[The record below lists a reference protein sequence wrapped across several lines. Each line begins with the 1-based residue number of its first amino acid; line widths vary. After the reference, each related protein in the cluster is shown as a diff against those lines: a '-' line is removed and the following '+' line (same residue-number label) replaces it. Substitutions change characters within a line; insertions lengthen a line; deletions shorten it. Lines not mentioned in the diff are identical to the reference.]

1 MYQEGELCFYLATG
15 PSHIRATVATAL
27 LKQPGLRAQTKGQAG
42 ASFPHMAK
50 HVVSPESQKSPRE
63 SAKQLKE
70 GGPCLSTES
79 FVDVSIYQ

>member
-1 MYQEGELCFYLATG
+1 MATG
-15 PSHIRATVATAL
+15 PFHITATVATAQ

-50 HVVSPESQKSPRE
+50 HVVSAESQQSPGE

-70 GGPCLSTES
+70 GEPGLSTES